1 MCFSRASDR
10 QAKRQD
16 EDYDEQVE
24 EELEEE
30 VGGAWWGCYGNEMS
44 TIMESHWK
52 L

>member
-30 VGGAWWGCYGNEMS
+30 VGGAWWGCYGNE
-44 TIMESHWK
+44 IKYHMESHWK